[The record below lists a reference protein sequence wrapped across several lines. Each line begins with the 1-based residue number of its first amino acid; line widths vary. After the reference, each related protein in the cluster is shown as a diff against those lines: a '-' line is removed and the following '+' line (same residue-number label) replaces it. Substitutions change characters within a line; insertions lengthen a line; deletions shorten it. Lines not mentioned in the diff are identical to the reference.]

1 MTEALTASLF
11 SWDDADGNA
20 HTLDV
25 DVVTAATDRRTAK
38 LTDHVVETGAVI
50 TDHVVIQPE
59 ELTLELV
66 VSQTPLR
73 GVGFARQR
81 AEREVGGTRLDK
93 KSHPLNVPP
102 NAFQPGGFLLLS
114 QGARQAVG
122 AVIGLIAG
130 AAGVASTFE
139 GHEQVQTRGTIGVDV
154 LQSDSPVDRV
164 NETHD
169 RLVDIM
175 NGALPV
181 TVSFKGKLYKEYLL
195 TEVELNHGAGYF
207 GGGKFKVQ
215 ARAFRT
221 VTGTTAQLP
230 DPADFRAAAK
240 KAAGNKPPKG
250 GNPDPAKALRKSQAK
265 HLKDGDGAG
274 LDAVR
279 KILTGAGVD

>member
-1 MTEALTASLF
+1 MTEAVTASLF

-20 HTLDV
+20 QTLDV
-25 DVVTAATDRRTAK
+25 DVVMAATDRRTAK

-73 GVGFARQR
+73 GKGFAFQR
-81 AEREVGGTRLDK
+81 VEREVGGTKLNEKDQ
-93 KSHPLNVPP
+93 PLEVPP

-114 QGARQAVG
+114 QGARAAVG

-130 AAGVASTFE
+130 ASGVASTFK
-139 GHEQVQTRGTIGVDV
+139 GHEQVQTRGTVAAAV
-154 LQSDSPVDRV
+154 LQSDEPVDRV
-164 NETHD
+164 NEVHD
-169 RLVDIM
+169 RLVEIM
-175 NGALPV
+175 NSALPV
-181 TVSFKGKLYKEYLL
+181 TVSFKGKLYSEYLL
-195 TEVELNHGAGYF
+195 TEIELNHGAGYF

-215 ARAFRT
+215 ARAFHT
-221 VTGTTAQLP
+221 VTGVAVKLP

-250 GNPDPAKALRKSQAK
+250 GNPDPAKALRNSQAK

-279 KILTGAGVD
+279 KIVEKVLGG